1 MHCRCVSYLEAVWV
15 LGLEL
20 CLRAPAVQE
29 SKANGWEGTAGQDV
43 VWTQSFGGKRNSRRV
58 KEFTRTGISP
68 QGALQGMA
76 SVVALFEYFLPPPP
90 LPLQP
95 LPPVRC
101 ELQGWLS

>member
-43 VWTQSFGGKRNSRRV
+43 VWMQSFGGKRNSRRV
-58 KEFTRTGISP
+58 KEFKNRH
-68 QGALQGMA
+68 
-76 SVVALFEYFLPPPP
+76 LPAGSTAGNG
-90 LPLQP
+90 
-95 LPPVRC
+95 VSGC
-101 ELQGWLS
+101 IV